1 MSNIKRKKIR
11 KILKKA
17 TKSKIRL
24 PKNEPKAIN
33 QIESDIKLT
42 AFIESPIVNNEID
55 LKEILNQL
63 MEIFTINNE
72 NPLER
77 EIIIDKLSSKIIE
90 TIKIIEEAL
99 KQECNNKNKN
109 SLLNL
114 LQNGYGKY
122 IGTIK
127 KIFEI
132 HKHILDE
139 TFTKFEKQFSEIY
152 NKIKSL
158 IVYRYLSVDEKL
170 LAQHKV
176 DPKHDN
182 KNRKN
187 SDFPKNNPYSMS
199 EEDFLKDFF
208 ENNNKEEI
216 KKEKFL
222 KNINLKDSNLEFKH
236 FRKKFCVKIAKIL
249 QIQYGYEKQKS
260 HELTI
265 RIEKKL
271 RKEFPKTNSDYKTN
285 GIFLLNLLK
294 VLFLTK

>member
-1 MSNIKRKKIR
+1 M
-11 KILKKA
+11 
-17 TKSKIRL
+17 
-24 PKNEPKAIN
+24 
-33 QIESDIKLT
+33 
-42 AFIESPIVNNEID
+42 NNEID
-55 LKEILNQL
+55 LKEILNEL

-72 NPLER
+72 NLLER
-77 EIIIDKLSSKIIE
+77 EIILNKLSSKIIE
-90 TIKIIEEAL
+90 TIKIIDEAL
-99 KQECNNKNKN
+99 KQECNNKTKN

-114 LQNGYGKY
+114 LQNGYGQY

-127 KIFEI
+127 KIFET
-132 HKHILDE
+132 HKHDLDE
-139 TFTKFEKQFSEIY
+139 TFSQYEKQFSEIY
-152 NKIKSL
+152 NKIKSF
-158 IVYRYLSVDEKL
+158 IVNRYLSIDEKL

-176 DPKHDN
+176 AFKTDN

-187 SDFPKNNPYSMS
+187 SDLPKQHFYPMN

-208 ENNNKEEI
+208 ENNNNEEI

-271 RKEFPKTNSDYKTN
+271 RREFPKTNSDYKTN